1 MDKLSYIPH
10 SYVRPTGNIET
21 ADLIIIGEQPGRLD
35 VVDKRPFTG
44 SVGRELTGLL
54 SRVDLSLG
62 DCYKSYVIKDLEQW
76 SGNMIFYNKKTR
88 QIDVT
93 PDAAYYL
100 TELEKELSK
109 AKPTAVILAMG
120 NLSLYALTRQWGITK
135 KRGSI
140 YKSTICPNY
149 VIPCIHPVTIER
161 GEEENRL
168 LIQWDIMKA
177 VDIIKGKLELPLLSL
192 TIRPSFQQCLDYLQK
207 MSMLGIQGEHISFD
221 IEVSN
226 GEMCSIAFG
235 STADTQEAFCI
246 PFVYEGGSY
255 FTVPQEVT
263 IMKMIGDILENGA
276 IIKLGQNLV
285 FDTHFLLRKYG
296 IKSTNLDDTFI
307 AQKIL
312 MGDYPCGLDFIC
324 SIYTNIPYYKD
335 EGKSWFAGRNNS
347 FDALWEYNAKD
358 VLVCSQ
364 TFPKQKANLIENGN
378 WEIYRNQCDL
388 VEPLT
393 YLMEHG
399 IRCNVDG
406 MAESAFKYKEKIEEL
421 KLKMPVVGIDKK
433 GNEIRLSA
441 QSPKQLKE
449 FFYEAQG
456 FDVLKDRKT
465 GKATTNDQ
473 AMKRLSRKGSTE
485 AKVVQEIRKN
495 NKLLATYLPV
505 DDDGNLMKIDK
516 DGRVRCSYNPVGTR
530 YSRLSSSA
538 NIFGTGM
545 NL

>member
-1 MDKLSYIPH
+1 MTLSYTPH
-10 SYVRPTGNIET
+10 SYVRPHGNLES
-21 ADLIIIGEQPGRLD
+21 ADLIIVGEQPGRLD

-44 SVGRELTGLL
+44 SVGRELSQLL
-54 SRVDLSLG
+54 AKSDIAIG
-62 DCYKSYVIKDLEQW
+62 DCYRTYVIKDLETW
-76 SGNMIFYNKKTR
+76 AGNMIFFNKRTR

-93 PDAAYYL
+93 PDGAHYMD
-100 TELEKELSK
+100 ELQKELSK
-109 AKPTAVILAMG
+109 AKPGAVILCVGNIAM
-120 NLSLYALTRQWGITK
+120 YAVTGQWGVTK
-135 KRGSI
+135 RRGSI
-140 YKSTICPNY
+140 YKSTIVDNY
-149 VIPCIHPVTIER
+149 AVPCIHPSTIER

-177 VDIIKGKLELPLLSL
+177 VGIIKGTVALPNL
-192 TIRPSFQQCLDYLQK
+192 TTIIRPSFQQCVDYLQK
-207 MSMLGIQGEHISFD
+207 MFLLGIQGEHIAFD

-235 STADTQEAFCI
+235 STEDTQESLCI

-255 FTVPQEVT
+255 FSIPQEIT
-263 IMKMIGDILENGA
+263 IMKLIGEILENAA
-276 IIKLGQNLV
+276 ITKLGQNLV

-296 IKSTNLDDTFI
+296 IKTTCLDDTFI

-324 SIYTNIPYYKD
+324 SVYTNIPYYKD
-335 EGKSWFAGRNNS
+335 EGKAWFSGKNNS

-358 VLVCSQ
+358 VLICLQ
-364 TFPKQKANLIENGN
+364 TFPRQKANLQENGN

-388 VEPLT
+388 IEPLT

-399 IRCNVDG
+399 IRCDIDG
-406 MAESAFKYKEKIEEL
+406 MVNAAMGYKERIESL
-421 KLKMPVVGIDKK
+421 KLQMPVVRVDKK
-433 GNEIRLSA
+433 GNEVRLSA

-449 FFYEAQG
+449 FFYDNQG
-456 FDVLKDRKT
+456 YDVVKDRKT

-473 AMKRLSRKGSTE
+473 AMKRISRKGSAE
-485 AKVVQEIRKN
+485 AKLVQEIRKN
-495 NKLLATYLPV
+495 NKVLSTYMPIDENGHLV
-505 DDDGNLMKIDK
+505 KIDR
-516 DGRVRCSYNPVGTR
+516 DGRIRCSYNPVGTR